1 METVPKDVVELITNK
16 LSAKD
21 FLNYCASETGKQFC
35 SNKGIWSRRI
45 QKDFGFLL
53 QGRNNKYLLVG
64 RETDPRQAYLDLF
77 TNTSKTA
84 ENLVEEILGGLGQHF
99 AKFLKDEY
107 REELYMVFFNFLLK
121 MLNEIKPK
129 SDNDVAAYA
138 LDYFWDHRQ
147 WRTLL
152 PYLYQEARIGN
163 RIWSDEIGGLVMS
176 YATEV
181 FRSAKFSPKPVRTRK
196 ALGTPELPRIP
207 IGSPRGSPELPR
219 LPVIPRYL
227 RSPELPRLP
236 VGSPPRSPRF

>member
-84 ENLVEEILGGLGQHF
+84 ENLVVEILGGLGQHF

-107 REELYMVFFNFLLK
+107 KEELYTIFFNFLLK
-121 MLNEIKPK
+121 MINEIEPE
-129 SDNDVAAYA
+129 SEDEIEDYA
-138 LDYFWDHRQ
+138 IEYFWDHRRQ
-147 WRTLL
+147 WQTLL
-152 PYLYQEARIGN
+152 PYLYQESGN
-163 RIWSDEIGGLVMS
+163 HIWSDKTGGLIIS
-176 YATEV
+176 YAEQV
-181 FRSAKFSPKPVRTRK
+181 FPANFYRRHSLETSALRLHV
-196 ALGTPELPRIP
+196 
-207 IGSPRGSPELPR
+207 SPRGSPELPR
-219 LPVIPRYL
+219 LPKI
-227 RSPELPRLP
+227 PRLP